1 MLERNSCRNP
11 WQNFFNLRIGWT
23 TPQVKGSG
31 IELTLDIFNFLNFL
45 SSDWGLTKQ
54 VSAFE
59 EGPAFLSVAGYD
71 TVNDRPIYRFTQ
83 PAVVERTV
91 YGQTQSRWTMQLGAK
106 WRFGF

>member
-1 MLERNSCRNP
+1 M
-11 WQNFFNLRIGWT
+11 G
-23 TPQVKGSG
+23 
-31 IELTLDIFNFLNFL
+31 
-45 SSDWGLTKQ
+45 
-54 VSAFE
+54 
-59 EGPAFLSVAGYD
+59 VAGYD